1 MGRSRVYEPSPV
13 NSEVNSTTVKI
24 NDLMAKR
31 VITAQPHHPVS
42 RVRGLMQ
49 RNRILAVPVVG
60 PDGEALGVVTAT
72 DLLDDHKDHTPISQI
87 MTQRVYKVPAYN
99 DVSVAARVMRKHRIH
114 HVIVTHEQA
123 VVGIISSFDLLRLV
137 EDRRFEMKNSSRPK
151 SRKRGEAASP

>member
-1 MGRSRVYEPSPV
+1 MGRSRLHTPSEMD
-13 NSEVNSTTVKI
+13 SETASTTVKI

-31 VITAQPHHPVS
+31 VITAEPHHTVA

-60 PDGEALGVVTAT
+60 PEGEAVGVVTAT
-72 DLLDDHKDHTPISQI
+72 DMLGDLNDQSPINHV
-87 MTQRVYKVPAYN
+87 MTKRVYKVPAYN

-114 HVIVTHEQA
+114 HVIVTHEQR

-137 EDRRFEMKNSSRPK
+137 EDRHFEVKNPSRPRH
-151 SRKRGEAASP
+151 RKGSEIAPD